1 MGKYVKYRNRIEKF
15 LQTERGKRFLN
26 YAYSFGAAIVILGA
40 MSKLLYLPFGNI
52 MLAIGMITEICVF
65 VISAFDTPVKD
76 YNWEEVFPVLAS
88 NNPEDRPNFSSDT
101 GIAGGI
107 APQQADNYVNN
118 TEQNRKEQPSESQV
132 SSNGG
137 YRASSPNSFSGD
149 GNQSRTPNGFSEHTA
164 RHTQTNH
171 INSNIEN
178 VSQPTSGFDENAQP
192 MQPSSRYSDDII
204 GQIGSVSDNVQKFA
218 EATETLTRISESLQE
233 SYRYI
238 IDHSQEIGQNS
249 LGYVQQM
256 EALNRN
262 ISGLNTIYEIQLR
275 SISGQIETIDQ
286 INAGLLR
293 VKTLYNDSIPD
304 GSIIKQETEK
314 MADQLRELNS
324 IYARMIE
331 AMTSNMN
338 RQNPA

>member
-1 MGKYVKYRNRIEKF
+1 
-15 LQTERGKRFLN
+15 
-26 YAYSFGAAIVILGA
+26 
-40 MSKLLYLPFGNI
+40 
-52 MLAIGMITEICVF
+52 MITEICVF
-65 VISAFDTPVKD
+65 VISAFDRPVKD

-88 NNPEDRPNFSSDT
+88 NNPADRPDFSS
-101 GIAGGI
+101 A
-107 APQQADNYVNN
+107 
-118 TEQNRKEQPSESQV
+118 TEITDKSTVRSARQKSPQV
-132 SSNGG
+132 SVSH
-137 YRASSPNSFSGD
+137 PVDLSGAAD
-149 GNQSRTPNGFSEHTA
+149 SVESD
-164 RHTQTNH
+164 NH
-171 INSNIEN
+171 
-178 VSQPTSGFDENAQP
+178 V
-192 MQPSSRYSDDII
+192 
-204 GQIGSVSDNVQKFA
+204 IGSLDAVAENVQKFA

-262 ISGLNTIYEIQLR
+262 ISGLNTIYEIQLH

-314 MADQLRELNS
+314 MAAQLRELNS

-331 AMTSNMN
+331 AMTGNLN

>member
-26 YAYSFGAAIVILGA
+26 YAYSFGAAIVIFGA
-40 MSKLLYLPFGNI
+40 MAKLLYLPFGNVL
-52 MLAIGMITEICVF
+52 LAIGMITEICVF
-65 VISAFDTPVKD
+65 VISAFDRPVKD

-88 NNPEDRPNFSSDT
+88 NNPADRPDFSS
-101 GIAGGI
+101 A
-107 APQQADNYVNN
+107 
-118 TEQNRKEQPSESQV
+118 TEITDKSTVRSARQKSPQV
-132 SSNGG
+132 SVSH
-137 YRASSPNSFSGD
+137 PVDLSGAAD
-149 GNQSRTPNGFSEHTA
+149 SVESD
-164 RHTQTNH
+164 NH
-171 INSNIEN
+171 I
-178 VSQPTSGFDENAQP
+178 VSSLDAVAE
-192 MQPSSRYSDDII
+192 
-204 GQIGSVSDNVQKFA
+204 NVQKFA

-262 ISGLNTIYEIQLR
+262 ISGLNTIYEIQLH

-293 VKTLYNDSIPD
+293 LKTMYNDSVPD
-304 GSIIKQETEK
+304 GSVIKYETEK
-314 MADQLRELNS
+314 LADQLRELNS

-331 AMTSNMN
+331 AMTGNLN

>member
-26 YAYSFGAAIVILGA
+26 YAYSFGAAIVIFGA
-40 MSKLLYLPFGNI
+40 MAKLLYLPFGNVL
-52 MLAIGMITEICVF
+52 LAIGMITEICVF
-65 VISAFDTPVKD
+65 VISAFDRPVKD

-88 NNPEDRPNFSSDT
+88 NNPEDRPNFTSGT
-101 GIAGGI
+101 GITGEMT
-107 APQQADNYVNN
+107 PQQNNNYSNN
-118 TEQNRKEQPSESQV
+118 PEQIGKEPSAEST
-132 SSNGG
+132 SSSGG
-137 YRASSPNSFSGD
+137 NYQSFSPNSFSGHPSHYPQ
-149 GNQSRTPNGFSEHTA
+149 N
-164 RHTQTNH
+164 NH
-171 INSNIEN
+171 MNPGIEN
-178 VSQPTSGFDENAQP
+178 VSQPIFSVSGNTQP
-192 MQPSSRYSDDII
+192 AASSPRYTDDVI
-204 GQIGSVSDNVQKFA
+204 GNLGSVSDNVQKFA

-314 MADQLRELNS
+314 MAAQLQELNS

-331 AMTSNMN
+331 AMTINMN